1 MARSINITDEEA
13 EMLVLKQSE
22 HTTYVTFSI
31 PSGRLLLPTPRWAL
45 MELASMRGVAGVNE
59 ILEGGI

>member
-1 MARSINITDEEA
+1 MTQSITITDAEA
-13 EMLVLKQSE
+13 EMLVLKQRE
-22 HTTYVTFSI
+22 HATYVTFSI

-45 MELASMRGVAGVNE
+45 MELASMRGVAGINA